1 MNKILGL
8 IILSAAIVGCKKETE
23 VVTFTGNNIAP
34 YDEVSTL
41 LVENYVNRIY
51 IDLIGREPTDVEMS
65 ADVTALESGDLS
77 ATARIALVDKLMN
90 NTTYIEGDSSFKH
103 AYHLKFYED
112 HKARFLDGSS
122 EGEMYEIYYL
132 YYYISVQDSLAGNV
146 LAYELT
152 RAAANKMRA
161 AIFSN
166 QDLRNGLITVDEM
179 CKRMCFN
186 VLYDEINMNTFNYI
200 NATFDDLYFR
210 YPTEAELEQAFPPI
224 EYNGSGVLFGQVI
237 SDKEAYLNLLLSNTE
252 FAEGMI
258 RWAYSSLLSREPTT
272 IEVYNLLDDFN
283 NGNNIKAVQR
293 AIAISDEYAGFD

>member
-65 ADVTALESGDLS
+65 ADVTALESGDL
-77 ATARIALVDKLMN
+77 TAVARMALVDKLMN

-283 NGNNIKAVQR
+283 NGQNIKAVQR